1 MEILPFDINNY
12 EIIGYGLLLTLAV
25 LLSVVAVRR
34 KATLSHWLA
43 DNALDTDSEE
53 TPLPLPGVSVIV
65 LAAHADADYMEESIP
80 LMMEQDYPDFEVIV
94 VNMDKSEAVDDAI
107 IRLQMVHPTL
117 RATFIPGSSANVSKR
132 KLGITLGV
140 KAARHD
146 VVAITSAHCFPQ
158 SRLWLRAMGRHF
170 DDYTDMVLGYSHN
183 RHADDRAFGHRY
195 RTYDTT
201 ADAARYLAAAIHGC
215 TFRGNADNIAY
226 KRSAFLAVKGFSSS
240 LNLKYGDDDIF
251 VSQVADGD
259 NVAVELSPES
269 ILESR
274 YVDYAYFYKVNKE
287 RHYFTQKFLPSKM
300 LGIRILTQI
309 AYYAFLLLTAAGIV
323 YPALLAADGAD
334 IVKPVALASLALAAY
349 LAEVLINIF
358 AQRRMAKVLQSPL
371 LFFSIPLFRFV
382 RPIINTVRNSK
393 APQARNYTW
402 E

>member
-12 EIIGYGLLLTLAV
+12 EIIGYGLLLVLAA

-43 DNALDTDSEE
+43 DNALDADSEDS
-53 TPLPLPGVSVIV
+53 PLPLPGISVIV

-80 LMMEQDYPDFEVIV
+80 LMMEQDYPNFEVIV

-107 IRLQMVHPTL
+107 IRLQMAYPTL

-132 KLGITLGV
+132 KLGITLGI

-146 VVAITSAHCFPQ
+146 VVAVTSAHCFPQ
-158 SRLWLRAMGRHF
+158 SRQWLRAMGRHF

-195 RTYDTT
+195 RTYDNT
-201 ADAARYLAAAIHGC
+201 ADAARYLAAAIHGN

-269 ILESR
+269 ILEAR
-274 YVDYAYFYKVNKE
+274 HVDYAYYYKVTKE
-287 RHYFTQKFLPSKM
+287 HHYFTQKFLPSKM

-309 AYYAFLLLTAAGIV
+309 AYYAFLLLTAAGIA

-334 IVKPVALASLALAAY
+334 IVKPVVLASLVLALY

-358 AQRRMAKVLQSPL
+358 AQRRMAKALQSPL

-382 RPIINTVRNSK
+382 RPMVNIVRNSK